1 MLSAH
6 AQIVKNLKYGEKPD
20 YTEAKN
26 IVHENLHNKLK
37 EETHSGENTRIL
49 RYILSAS
56 IALVIVFAL
65 IMAIKTQSEKR
76 RKRVVINEDTNKE
89 NEE

>member
-1 MLSAH
+1 M
-6 AQIVKNLKYGEKPD
+6 
-20 YTEAKN
+20 T
-26 IVHENLHNKLK
+26 
-37 EETHSGENTRIL
+37 
-49 RYILSAS
+49 
-56 IALVIVFAL
+56 ALFSLLQQLVAL